1 MTRDDFSEEDFYL
14 FKPTIQKNLCYQKI
28 MCVIAER

>member
-14 FKPTIQKNLCYQKI
+14 FKPTIQKNHMLSKDNVCN
-28 MCVIAER
+28 C